1 MHDTLKNAPVYPAQ
15 EKPDTLILP
24 EGFLLQNF
32 RIIKMLGRSN
42 ISIAYLAYDEITKTE
57 VVLKAIFPTEI
68 SFQNMNSLLEGSAD
82 ELQTHDW
89 ILSHIL
95 EDAEIIACLKHPNI
109 IPIHLSFRALG
120 VVYCV
125 MPYVKG
131 TKLYMAAPVPDS
143 ITAEWLLPILEKIL
157 NALDYL
163 HSHGIIHL
171 NIKPGNILMNAAGE
185 PILINF
191 GTKYP
196 LQKNSNS
203 IDLPGFM
210 PLEHLSTNKKYGPWT
225 DFYALGA
232 TCYSLITGETPP
244 PAAERLLEDNYRPLA
259 DIPALA
265 ERFPKHILSS
275 IDKALLMNTEERWQ
289 SAQEWLEALKNKPE
303 PANPALHNADSQTP
317 LAIASDNSHTE
328 CSADN
333 VKPQQDEEKTPA
345 QNSTQPA
352 PKFSLR
358 KNKPLIISI
367 LLLTALNGIGI
378 YSSLPPNVKLLLR
391 GISSEEYSAELIK
404 AVNASDID
412 KIQLLLAA
420 GEDVNST
427 DNNGSTPLI
436 EAVSQN
442 NTELLRLLL
451 AVPGIDVN
459 KAGQNSNTPLIEAVS
474 QNNTELLRLL
484 LAVPG
489 IDVNKAGQYGDTP
502 LIEAVSQ
509 NNTELLR
516 LLLAVPGIDVNKT
529 NQTGYTPLCYATFSG
544 HSECV
549 RLLLTAPGIDAN
561 KAEKNG
567 WSPLYWAIHYCNT
580 ECVRLLLT
588 APGIDVNQ
596 TDKLEGTPL
605 CQAASIGIPEI
616 VRILLEAPGIDVN
629 QTNQFNQTPLCQ
641 AASFGHTE
649 SVRLLLEVP
658 GIDVNQT
665 DRLGLSPLRAAE
677 SYNHTE
683 CANLIRAA
691 GGRR

>member
-1 MHDTLKNAPVYPAQ
+1 MHDTLKIAPVYPAQ

-95 EDAEIIACLKHPNI
+95 EDAEIIARLKHPNI

-120 VVYCV
+120 AVYCV

-131 TKLYMAAPVPDS
+131 TELHMAAPVPDS

-232 TCYSLITGETPP
+232 TSYSLITGETPP

-367 LLLTALNGIGI
+367 LLLTALNSIGI

-412 KIQLLLAA
+412 KIQRLLAA
-420 GEDVNST
+420 GADVNST

-459 KAGQNSNTPLIEAVS
+459 KTNQNGSTPLIEAVS

-489 IDVNKAGQYGDTP
+489 IDVNKTNQNGSTP

-596 TDKLEGTPL
+596 TDKLGETPL
-605 CQAASIGIPEI
+605 GQAASIDSPEI
-616 VRILLEAPGIDVN
+616 VRLLLEAPGIDVN
-629 QTNQFNQTPLCQ
+629 QTNRFNQTPLCQ
-641 AASFGHTE
+641 AASLGHTE

>member
-1 MHDTLKNAPVYPAQ
+1 MHDTLKIAPVYPAQ

-82 ELQTHDW
+82 ELQTYDW

-95 EDAEIIACLKHPNI
+95 EDAEIIARLKHPNI

-120 VVYCV
+120 AVYCV

-131 TKLYMAAPVPDS
+131 TELHMAAPVPDS

-367 LLLTALNGIGI
+367 LLLTALNSIGI

-412 KIQLLLAA
+412 KIQRLLAA
-420 GEDVNST
+420 GADVNST
-427 DNNGSTPLI
+427 DNNGS
-436 EAVSQN
+436 
-442 NTELLRLLL
+442 
-451 AVPGIDVN
+451 
-459 KAGQNSNTPLIEAVS
+459 
-474 QNNTELLRLL
+474 
-484 LAVPG
+484 
-489 IDVNKAGQYGDTP
+489 TP

-596 TDKLEGTPL
+596 TDKLGETPL
-605 CQAASIGIPEI
+605 GQAASIDIPEI

-629 QTNQFNQTPLCQ
+629 QTNRFNQTPLCQ
-641 AASFGHTE
+641 AASLGHTE